1 MYFNEICFGV
11 RRKLLLP
18 IELKSAGSKG
28 VLPPTPALS
37 RSWAHSMKHLQ
48 YTRANIDASSVEL
61 ERAQIYRASGI
72 DGLSISGSGRARV
85 SHICSQARRA
95 LKAKDK
101 VMLILVNVPNWL

>member
-1 MYFNEICFGV
+1 MVTLVANTYSIVKTEKRIYYSSRN
-11 RRKLLLP
+11 
-18 IELKSAGSKG
+18 
-28 VLPPTPALS
+28 VL
-37 RSWAHSMKHLQ
+37 
-48 YTRANIDASSVEL
+48 EL

-72 DGLSISGSGRARV
+72 DGLSILGSGRARV